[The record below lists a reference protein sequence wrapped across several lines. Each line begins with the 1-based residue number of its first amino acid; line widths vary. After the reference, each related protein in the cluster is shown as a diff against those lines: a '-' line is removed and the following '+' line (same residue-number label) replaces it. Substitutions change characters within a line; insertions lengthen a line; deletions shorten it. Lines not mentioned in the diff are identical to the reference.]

1 VVSSAPGQLH
11 AGVEFTELHT
21 DFARAPGSMVV
32 RDGVV
37 RGPLVGATIEGSID
51 YLRDDLRLHGT
62 FVPFYGINNIFGRV
76 PFLGDILGGGSNEGL
91 LGIAYE
97 ASGPPRAPRVSV
109 NIATAV
115 APGILRKFIPNPSA
129 FDQNAY
135 QPTR

>member
-1 VVSSAPGQLH
+1 
-11 AGVEFTELHT
+11 
-21 DFARAPGSMVV
+21 
-32 RDGVV
+32 
-37 RGPLVGATIEGSID
+37 VGATIEGNID
-51 YLRDDLRLHGT
+51 YVRDDLRLHGT

-76 PFLGDILGGGSNEGL
+76 PFFGEILGGGSNEGL

-109 NIATAV
+109 NIATVV

-135 QPTR
+135 QPAR